1 MVRVSDWTEECP
13 DCGDDHDEWTDRG
26 TAANYDGRTT
36 LDLWECERCGYT
48 LEGVRL

>member
-1 MVRVSDWTEECP
+1 VIDHLMWCPECDVDHTEWSDA
-13 DCGDDHDEWTDRG
+13 G

-36 LDLWECERCGYT
+36 LDLWDCDRCGFT

>member
-1 MVRVSDWTEECP
+1 MVLVSDGTMRCPECEVE
-13 DCGDDHDEWTDRG
+13 HDEWIDAG

-36 LDLWECERCGYT
+36 LDLWDCDRCGYT